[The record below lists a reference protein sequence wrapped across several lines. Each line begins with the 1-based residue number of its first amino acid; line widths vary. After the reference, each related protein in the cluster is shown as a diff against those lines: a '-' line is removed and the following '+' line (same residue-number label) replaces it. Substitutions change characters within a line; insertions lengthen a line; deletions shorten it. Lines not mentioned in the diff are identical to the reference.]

1 MKFGLFISHPCPK
14 PWDENSD
21 KRVMEQ
27 ALEQVELADRIGL
40 DYAWPVEHHFLE
52 EYSHSAA
59 PEMFLAAAA
68 MRTKNIRLAH
78 GIVQCL
84 PEINHPARIAER
96 IATLDLLS
104 NGRAELGTGE
114 GSSEAELGGFMIDA
128 GKKREIW
135 EETLR
140 VAVRCMTE
148 APFTGIKGE
157 FVNMPPRNVVP
168 KPLQKAHPP
177 LWVACSR
184 RETIHLAAQ
193 HGIGALGFAFFD
205 PEEASHWVDDY
216 YTTLEE
222 EGVPIGD
229 EVNANLAAVT
239 TFFCH
244 EDEQQAIDRGA
255 EGVNFIGY
263 SLGHYYV
270 FGKHKPA
277 VTDLWQEY
285 LELRAEKGYDSEA
298 IKIARD
304 NEDTL
309 GAKVVE
315 QGTSGLRG
323 AMGTPDQVR
332 DYLLR
337 YEEAGV
343 DQVIFATTAGKNKH
357 EHIMESLELF
367 AEKILPE
374 FKDREKETA
383 ARKAERMGP
392 VIDKVMA
399 RKPASDHPPLPRD
412 YEIVA
417 TPRSIAEG
425 KDSSDFNSWLDK
437 YAEDL
442 ALGEDV
448 SKRLAKPSID
458 GGGKG

>member
-1 MKFGLFISHPCPK
+1 MKFGLFISNPCPR

-21 KRVMEQ
+21 KRVLDQ
-27 ALEQVELADRIGL
+27 ALEQVELADRLGI

-52 EYSHSAA
+52 EYSHAAA

-78 GIVQCL
+78 GIVHCL
-84 PEINHPARIAER
+84 PNINHPARIAER
-96 IATLDLLS
+96 IAILDLLS
-104 NGRAELGTGE
+104 NGRAEFGTGE

-128 GKKREIW
+128 KQKRAMW
-135 EETLR
+135 DETVR

-148 APFTGIKGE
+148 EPFTGFKGE
-157 FVNMPPRNVVP
+157 FVTMPPRNVVP

-177 LWVACSR
+177 LWLACSR

-193 HGIGALGFAFFD
+193 RGMGALAFAFFD
-205 PEEASHWVDDY
+205 PEEARHWVDDY

-222 EGVPIGD
+222 EGVPMGD
-229 EVNANLAAVT
+229 EVNPNLATVT

-244 EDEQQAIDRGA
+244 EDEQEAINRGA

-270 FGKHKPA
+270 FGKHKPSETN
-277 VTDLWQEY
+277 VWQEY
-285 LELRAEKGYDSEA
+285 LDLRAEKGYDSDA
-298 IKIARD
+298 IKLAKG
-304 NEDTL
+304 NESTL

-315 QGTSGLRG
+315 EGISGLRG

-357 EHIMESLELF
+357 EHIMESMELF
-367 AEKILPE
+367 AKKVMPE
-374 FKDREKETA
+374 FKEREKEA
-383 ARKAERMGP
+383 EAKKAERMKP
-392 VIDKVMA
+392 IIAKVKA
-399 RKPASDHPPLPRD
+399 RKPASDHPPLPEG

-417 TPRSIAEG
+417 TPRAVAEG
-425 KDSSDFNSWLDK
+425 KNSADFNKWLDD
-437 YAEDL
+437 YAEEL

-448 SKRLAKPSID
+448 SKRLANPSID
-458 GGGKG
+458 GGGTS